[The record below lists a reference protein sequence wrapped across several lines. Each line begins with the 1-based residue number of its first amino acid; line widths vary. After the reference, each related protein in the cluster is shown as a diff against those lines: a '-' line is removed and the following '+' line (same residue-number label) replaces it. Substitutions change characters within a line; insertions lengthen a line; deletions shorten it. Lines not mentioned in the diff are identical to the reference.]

1 MKRNASKK
9 GGGNLEGLLMF
20 GDALPPELVA
30 GAKALGM
37 GGMGFAQ
44 GLLAEGGNVGAG
56 TPPPTMGDPL
66 VSILTPSLRKR

>member
-1 MKRNASKK
+1 MEERSTSADSVMKRNASKK

-56 TPPPTMGDPL
+56 TPAPQW
-66 VSILTPSLRKR
+66 VIL

>member
-1 MKRNASKK
+1 MEERSTSADSVMKRNASKK

-56 TPPPTMGDPL
+56 TLPPPPNG
-66 VSILTPSLRKR
+66 